1 MFLDPETRTL
11 VHPPITLRKIIPTP
25 MSFAPLSRSRMGLHK
40 TRVRS
45 RQRPVEYGDSSQA
58 RMIAMTQA

>member
-1 MFLDPETRTL
+1 
-11 VHPPITLRKIIPTP
+11 